1 MKEKKDRRADKFT
14 EAHTKRLRSV
24 AIFCI
29 YDHPTDY
36 PDHFVV
42 RLWDGEEPTNT
53 IVLANTLEEARAAIP
68 QGLARFSRTEGDD
81 PKIVETWI

>member
-1 MKEKKDRRADKFT
+1 MKEKKDRKIEEFT
-14 EAHTKRLRSV
+14 EAHTKHLRSV

-42 RLWDGEEPTNT
+42 RLWDGEEPTHT
-53 IVLANTLEEARAAIP
+53 IVLADTLAEARAAIP
-68 QGLARFSRTEGDD
+68 QGLACIKRTKGDD